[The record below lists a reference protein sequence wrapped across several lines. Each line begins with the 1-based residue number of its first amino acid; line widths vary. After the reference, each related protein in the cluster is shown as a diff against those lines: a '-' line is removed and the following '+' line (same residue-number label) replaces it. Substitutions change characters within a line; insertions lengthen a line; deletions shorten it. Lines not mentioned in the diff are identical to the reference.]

1 MNEELKVQGAGS
13 ADKAKLAVAVML
25 ALGGIVAF
33 YALGDAPA
41 WQRWLAVI
49 AGLVLGAGALAL
61 SAYGRAI
68 WQFVFESRVELRKIV
83 WPTQRETLMT
93 TAVVFVFVAVG
104 GGFFWVVD
112 LVLARLTRYLT
123 GQG

>member
-1 MNEELKVQGAGS
+1 VNEELKVQDAGS
-13 ADKAKLAVAVML
+13 ADKAKLAVAVVL

-33 YALGDAPA
+33 YTLDDAPA
-41 WQRWLAVI
+41 WQRWLAVV
-49 AGLVLGAGALAL
+49 AGLLLGAGALAW

-93 TAVVFVFVAVG
+93 TVVVFAFVAIG

-112 LVLARLTRYLT
+112 LLLAWATRHLT